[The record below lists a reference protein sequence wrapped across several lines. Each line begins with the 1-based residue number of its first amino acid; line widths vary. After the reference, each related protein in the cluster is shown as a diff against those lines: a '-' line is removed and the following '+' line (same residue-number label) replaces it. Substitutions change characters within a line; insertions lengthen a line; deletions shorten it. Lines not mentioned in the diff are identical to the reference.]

1 MYDINILT
9 SNGIDVN
16 SSLELFGNIDT
27 YNDTVGEFLIS
38 AKEKIVLLEDY
49 KNKKDM
55 SNYAIYA
62 HSLKSDARYFGF
74 KQLGEVAYQHELKS
88 KEGDITFIINH
99 FQELQAEVTK
109 SLDVLEKYLNSTGS
123 GEQAPAAGTTTTQ
136 AAPAENDLGVVYENK
151 TILVVD
157 DSNIVRNFVKR
168 IFDGVYDIG
177 VAKDGEEAINIINSN
192 QNNDNIIAI
201 LLDLNMPKKD
211 GFAVL
216 DFMQDNNLLGK
227 CPVSIIS
234 GDSSKE
240 TIDRAF
246 KYKIVDMISK
256 PFSDS
261 SIKSVVDKTI
271 LFKEMD

>member
-27 YNDTVGEFLIS
+27 YNDTVGEFLLS

-55 SNYAIYA
+55 ANYAIYA

-74 KQLGEVAYQHELKS
+74 KNLGEMAYQHELKS
-88 KEGDITFIINH
+88 KEGDVFYIFNH
-99 FQELQAEVTK
+99 FQELQEEVNK
-109 SLDVLEKYLNSTGS
+109 SLDILQKYLNSSSDTESTTVPS
-123 GEQAPAAGTTTTQ
+123 GETSK
-136 AAPAENDLGVVYENK
+136 ENDLAVIYENK

-177 VAKDGEEAINIINSN
+177 VAKDGEEAINILNSN
-192 QNNDNIIAI
+192 QNNDNIIAV

-216 DFMQDNNLLGK
+216 DFMQENNLLTK

-240 TIDRAF
+240 TIDKAF
-246 KYKIVDMISK
+246 KYQIVDMISK

-271 LFKEMD
+271 LFRDMN